1 MKDTLK
7 YALLVIITV
16 ALLFTGGWAGYKMYP
31 THHPCLTTSDTVY
44 VYDTIEHT
52 ILDTVPYYVVELDT
66 IVYRDTVFK
75 DVDTTEI
82 LKDYYAL
89 HYYTRTWE
97 DSLLTVT
104 LRDEISENKL
114 MSNIFAYKL
123 LRPQVIVENVV
134 NNYSYTRYLLA
145 GFGMS
150 VTEQMFPDVSVTF
163 VSRSWYGG
171 AEYNIRDKS
180 FALKGGM
187 VIGRFK

>member
-16 ALLFTGGWAGYKMYP
+16 ALMFTGGWVGYKMYP
-31 THHPCLTTSDTVY
+31 ASHPCIVTSDTVY

-75 DVDTTEI
+75 DVDTANI

-104 LRDEISENKL
+104 LRDEISENKP
-114 MSNIFAYKL
+114 MSNIFVYKI

-150 VTEQMFPDVSVTF
+150 VTEQMFPDVNVMY